1 MLHNLTISH
10 VQIIG
15 CLIGSIIF
23 VSLVLHALYIG
34 ILNITYISFNTI
46 WSSAFKSI
54 NNFNE
59 KAPMI
64 VRKMHKCL
72 YIFIP
77 LMEMKNYNKNYPSQC
92 VYRGN
97 GINRLYKAYFDCLM

>member
-10 VQIIG
+10 VQIIS

-59 KAPMI
+59 KALNDCEQNAQVFI
-64 VRKMHKCL
+64 
-72 YIFIP
+72 YIYT
-77 LMEMKNYNKNYPSQC
+77 LDGDEE
-92 VYRGN
+92 
-97 GINRLYKAYFDCLM
+97 L